1 MRFLLPRLIGPLLI
15 LVLIELSFRFGAWE
29 PLAARD
35 SHSGTSIRA
44 KQAVVAWPD
53 RIDYITL
60 GSSRA
65 EYGFD
70 HGLLFNHARSLGRAH
85 LNLSQPG
92 SHWLTVTTISQWL
105 RARHPEL
112 KGGVIGLSY
121 LDFQYPR
128 NGSYELAIA
137 QPFRPILSRPDLYR
151 FQFDPNDL
159 SSYGAWSALFAYR
172 QDVRDFLKHPRE
184 RLTTNQWFTDNKP
197 YRFDENPETNRDVCA
212 MPWESLTQC
221 LETPPTTAEGA
232 SFQNTCRTFAPA
244 SARADWSN
252 LTEPLPQDRA
262 ETRDAIQAAIR
273 GLGWPHPP
281 VIVLL
286 PTTHHWRDS
295 IAALGGAR
303 WAHQILDPLAAKGE
317 IVLIDRTEFFDV
329 DGKTRCDVFIDLHHQ
344 NGKGAQALTED
355 LLPQLDRVLYRSGS

>member
-1 MRFLLPRLIGPLLI
+1 MRYLLPRILGPLI
-15 LVLIELSFRFGAWE
+15 LLLLIESLFRLGIWE

-44 KQAVVAWPD
+44 KQAVAAWPD
-53 RIDYITL
+53 KIDYITL

-70 HGLLFNHARSLGRAH
+70 HALIFAHAKARGVAH

-92 SHWLTVTTISQWL
+92 SHWLTISTISQWL
-105 RARHPEL
+105 RERHPEV

-137 QPFRPILSRPDLYR
+137 QPFRPMWSRPPLYQ

-172 QDVRDFLKHPRE
+172 QDIRELLKNPPK
-184 RLTTNQWFTDNKP
+184 RLATNRWFAENKP

-212 MPWESLTQC
+212 LPWQSLEQC
-221 LETPPTTAEGA
+221 LASTPTTPEQTQFVQA
-232 SFQNTCRTFAPA
+232 CRTFMPTGQ
-244 SARADWSN
+244 RVDWSQ
-252 LTEPLPQDRA
+252 LAEPLPPDRA

-273 GLGWPHPP
+273 ALDWPTPP

-286 PTTHHWRDS
+286 PTTHHWSES
-295 IAALGGAR
+295 ITAIGGAR
-303 WAHQILDPLAAKGE
+303 WAHQVLEPLAASGE
-317 IVLIDRTEFFDV
+317 IVLIDRTGFFDV

-344 NGKGAQALTED
+344 NGKGARELTEA
-355 LLPQLDRVLYRSGS
+355 LLPELDRVLYSATP